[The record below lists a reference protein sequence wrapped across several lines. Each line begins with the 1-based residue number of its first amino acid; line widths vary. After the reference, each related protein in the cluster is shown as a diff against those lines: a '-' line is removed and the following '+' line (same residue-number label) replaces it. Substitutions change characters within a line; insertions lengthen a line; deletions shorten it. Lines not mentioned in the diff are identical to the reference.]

1 MYIIFFLFQYLK
13 LKMSADEPAKKKLK
27 TVYDFS
33 KFQVENSHFEKLPN
47 EILLKIVDYLHIGDL
62 LRCGQACRKARAVV
76 HDES

>member
-1 MYIIFFLFQYLK
+1 
-13 LKMSADEPAKKKLK
+13 MSAEEPAKKKLK

-62 LRCGQACRKARAVV
+62 LRCGQTCRKSEVLSTMN
-76 HDES
+76 HYGKK